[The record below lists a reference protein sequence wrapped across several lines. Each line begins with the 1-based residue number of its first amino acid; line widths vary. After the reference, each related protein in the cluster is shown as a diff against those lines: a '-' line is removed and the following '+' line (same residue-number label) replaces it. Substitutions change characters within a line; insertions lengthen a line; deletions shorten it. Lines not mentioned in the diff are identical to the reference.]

1 MNRRSIL
8 EAVAAGRLTPDDA
21 DRLLTIA
28 DRGLTVTPS
37 PLLDHQW
44 GRRYDGVYRDLWGR
58 EVPQW

>member
-1 MNRRSIL
+1 MNRRQIL

-21 DRLLTIA
+21 ERLLHIA

-37 PLLDHQW
+37 PLLDQW

>member
-8 EAVAAGRLTPDDA
+8 EAVAAGRLAVDDA
-21 DRLLTIA
+21 ERLLHIA
-28 DRGLTVTPS
+28 DRGLTVTRS
-37 PLLDHQW
+37 PLLDQW